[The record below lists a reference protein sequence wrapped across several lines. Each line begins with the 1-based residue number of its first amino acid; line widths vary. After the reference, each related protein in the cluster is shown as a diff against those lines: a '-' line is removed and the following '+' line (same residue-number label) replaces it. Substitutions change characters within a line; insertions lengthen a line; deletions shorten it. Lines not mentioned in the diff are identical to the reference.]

1 MKKLSFLIL
10 ASSVLMLASCVKASE
25 KAAGTYG
32 TSDGNFNLFGNYAG
46 TTSIVTAGDNVNVT
60 MTVPSMSITGVANGV
75 TATMSG
81 DNVSLSFSST
91 STTDGDITAISG
103 TVTGNSLS
111 TTFTV
116 RVSGSPLSGTFTG
129 TK

>member
-1 MKKLSFLIL
+1 MKKLSFLFL
-10 ASSVLMLASCVKASE
+10 AAGLLFLASCQKASE
-25 KAAGTYG
+25 KAAGTYN
-32 TSDGNFNLFGNYAG
+32 GNFTLFSTYQG
-46 TTSIVTAGDNVNVT
+46 TTSIVTSGDNVNVT

-81 DNVSLSFSST
+81 ENVAITYSST
-91 STTDGDITAISG
+91 STTDGDITALSG
-103 TVTGNSLS
+103 TLTGNSLS
-111 TTFTV
+111 TSFTV